1 MFADEKR
8 MEKERG
14 GEKERQTSALE
25 SMRMSEGSERR
36 RMAEKEEESGGA
48 GARETENRRRGRR
61 RYVAAEGGSERA
73 GWLRSTG
80 ARERSGSAREPITR
94 GGSRGVHEGPGYSA
108 HARRAWERA
117 LTFRQCPLFLFR
129 SIRPALLRVP
139 SLLLSP
145 SRTTAAPLFF
155 PRARV
160 ARVLSLQG
168 PIRLSLLSLSLSLSL
183 PVSHCWRLGEDP
195 RSRPS
200 AHDPRPRGHGVIRS
214 GVLNIWV
221 IVNANRE
228 WTVPVA
234 RRNRRAS
241 IRG

>member
-1 MFADEKR
+1 MGE
-8 MEKERG
+8 G
-14 GEKERQTSALE
+14 GTWPPQE
-25 SMRMSEGSERR
+25 
-36 RMAEKEEESGGA
+36 
-48 GARETENRRRGRR
+48 GARERDGFDPLE
-61 RYVAAEGGSERA
+61 
-73 GWLRSTG
+73 
-80 ARERSGSAREPITR
+80 RERSGSAREPITR

-145 SRTTAAPLFF
+145 SRTAAAPLFF
-155 PRARV
+155 PRACS
-160 ARVLSLQG
+160 ARSLASQ
-168 PIRLSLLSLSLSLSL
+168 PNSSLSLSFSL

-228 WTVPVA
+228 WTS
-234 RRNRRAS
+234 R
-241 IRG
+241 

>member
-168 PIRLSLLSLSLSLSL
+168 PIRLSLPLSFSLALSPRVPLLASGRGS
-183 PVSHCWRLGEDP
+183 PITAERARSKAPRAWSYSFRGAQYLGD
-195 RSRPS
+195 R
-200 AHDPRPRGHGVIRS
+200 
-214 GVLNIWV
+214 
-221 IVNANRE
+221 
-228 WTVPVA
+228 
-234 RRNRRAS
+234 
-241 IRG
+241 

>member
-1 MFADEKR
+1 MNVGARSPRRDKWWKRILFADEKR

-36 RMAEKEEESGGA
+36 RMTEGRRERWSGSERVGKGGTWPRKE
-48 GARETENRRRGRR
+48 GAREQDGFDPVE
-61 RYVAAEGGSERA
+61 
-73 GWLRSTG
+73 
-80 ARERSGSAREPITR
+80 RERSGSAREPITR

-145 SRTTAAPLFF
+145 SRTAAAPLFF
-155 PRARV
+155 PRARS
-160 ARVLSLQG
+160 ACSLAPG
-168 PIRLSLLSLSLSLSL
+168 PNSSLPLSLSLS
-183 PVSHCWRLGEDP
+183 PCPIAGVWARIPD
-195 RSRPS
+195 
-200 AHDPRPRGHGVIRS
+200 HGRARTIQGPAGTELFVQGCSIS
-214 GVLNIWV
+214 G
-221 IVNANRE
+221 
-228 WTVPVA
+228 
-234 RRNRRAS
+234 
-241 IRG
+241 